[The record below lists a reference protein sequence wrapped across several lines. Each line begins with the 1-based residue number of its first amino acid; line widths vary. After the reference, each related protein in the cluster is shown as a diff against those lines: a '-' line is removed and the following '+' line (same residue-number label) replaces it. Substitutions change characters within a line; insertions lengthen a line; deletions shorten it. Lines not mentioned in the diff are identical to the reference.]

1 MIPPPSPLR
10 PSPQV
15 KQVSIPT
22 GEEASADR
30 LVPLLAT
37 LPIELRANME
47 AFIRGAF
54 QVRPSAR
61 VCACVFH

>member
-1 MIPPPSPLR
+1 M
-10 PSPQV
+10 